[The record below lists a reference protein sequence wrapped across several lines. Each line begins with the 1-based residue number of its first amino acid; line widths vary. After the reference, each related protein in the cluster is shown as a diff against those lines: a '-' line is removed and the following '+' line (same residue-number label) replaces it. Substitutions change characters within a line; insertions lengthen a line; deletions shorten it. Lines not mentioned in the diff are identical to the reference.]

1 MLRRMPSSVRVH
13 VLSFA
18 AGAAALLA
26 GGLCHAGVTIVFQ
39 RGDQVV
45 STMSIEGPRMRVEG
59 VGSGGHEGA
68 MIIDGAAKQ
77 QVILNDVDKSYMV
90 MTPEDMRHARQR
102 MAEVR
107 AQAMQRLKNMPPEER
122 QKLEA
127 VMGKKMDLGG
137 PLAIKPPVIKYEK
150 LGAKRNIAG
159 HQCDTYRVLWDGKP
173 HTEECIVGWNAGV
186 VKKSDFAAL
195 RPYVEEAAKAS
206 GRADDLLAQL
216 QKAPGFPIARV
227 RLDEPEGRGPEEW
240 LKSVE
245 RGPIPADKFEI
256 PSGYTKKDMPTMP
269 APGQPGGPP
278 RGGPFRPLPP
288 PQPQK

>member
-1 MLRRMPSSVRVH
+1 MLRRMLRPLRL
-13 VLSFA
+13 LSLA
-18 AGAAALLA
+18 VGAPIVLA
-26 GGLCHAGVTIVFQ
+26 GGLCRAGVTIVFQ

-45 STMSIEGPRMRVEG
+45 STTLVEGPRMRVEG

-68 MIIDGAAKQ
+68 MIIDGAGKRQ
-77 QVILNDVDKSYMV
+77 IIVNDAEKSYIV

-102 MAEVR
+102 MAEAR
-107 AQAMQRLKNMPPEER
+107 AQAMQRLKNLPPEER
-122 QKLEA
+122 QKIEA
-127 VMGKKMDLGG
+127 MMGKKMDLGG
-137 PLAIKPPVIKYEK
+137 PMGLTKPPVIKYEK

-159 HQCDTYRVLWDGKP
+159 HDCVTYRVLWDGKP
-173 HTEECIVGWNAGV
+173 HTEECVVGWNAGV

-256 PSGYTKKDMPTMP
+256 PSGYTKKEMPTMP
-269 APGQPGGPP
+269 APGAPGGPP
-278 RGGPFRPLPP
+278 MGGPFRPLPP
-288 PQPQK
+288 PK